1 VSQTIEIKESL
12 AAGWRMTKSRY
23 PLILAYA
30 GTFLAI
36 GAVRFFLDKAIDA
49 VAVKVILGLGF
60 QVLNWY
66 MTFNALGISIKIVD
80 DKETGYADLWT
91 PQGPFWF
98 YVLATILYG
107 LITAGGVLLLVVP
120 GVIWGLMF
128 MFYGYTQIE
137 HNLGPIQGLESQ
149 QGVNRRSERGVVP
162 FFVGQHRHQFAG
174 VVGGGVG
181 IVCDHADHL
190 LRHRPRLS
198 STDQSRFG
206 LGLGV

>member
-1 VSQTIEIKESL
+1 MSQTIEIKESL

-137 HNLGPIQGLESQ
+137 HNLGPIQALKASKALTAGAKGGLFLFSLVSI
-149 QGVNRRSERGVVP
+149 GINLLGLLVV
-162 FFVGQHRHQFAG
+162 
-174 VVGGGVG
+174 
-181 IVCDHADHL
+181 
-190 LRHRPRLS
+190 
-198 STDQSRFG
+198 G
-206 LGLGV
+206 LGLFVTLPITYFAIAHVYRQRTKAVSASA